1 MRRRY
6 KFVMVGERTHQ
17 QEAIVTSMPS
27 LTLALGFGRRG
38 RCKGMK
44 QALCTL
50 NFALIFGQTF
60 PDGSLQFVVGD
71 KEFVDGLGVI
81 DLGAN

>member
-38 RCKGMK
+38 RCKGME
-44 QALCTL
+44 QALCT
-50 NFALIFGQTF
+50 
-60 PDGSLQFVVGD
+60 SLQFVVGD